1 MHVRLKHVSGCII
14 IRRAG
19 GDVVGDSENVLRC
32 SPIAGLDATRL
43 TNSVRTPE
51 QQPRCDLI
59 YPI

>member
-32 SPIAGLDATRL
+32 SPIAGLELGSYT
-43 TNSVRTPE
+43 
-51 QQPRCDLI
+51 
-59 YPI
+59 